1 MQNIRAAKFARVG
14 HAFEVRRWP
23 VRFRLREA
31 HFDAG
36 GAAGMRF
43 QFARRA
49 ESDYLAEVH
58 DGNAVA
64 ESLGFF
70 NVMRRHQDGFF
81 LAAQFLDNVIDF
93 AAHLWIK
100 SRGWFVQ
107 VDYLRIV
114 VQSHGEGEAI
124 LLSAWKMSVNSVV
137 ITC

>member
-1 MQNIRAAKFARVG
+1 ACGSNWQSCSIAEPPSGHFDKDIFEGRSSDLETDKFVAASLQMLDEGNDGLRRARRMQNIGAANFARVG
-14 HAFEVRRWP
+14 HAFEVAQCA

-70 NVMRRHQDGFF
+70 NVMRRHQDG
-81 LAAQFLDNVIDF
+81 
-93 AAHLWIK
+93 
-100 SRGWFVQ
+100 
-107 VDYLRIV
+107 
-114 VQSHGEGEAI
+114 
-124 LLSAWKMSVNSVV
+124 
-137 ITC
+137 